1 MPDVIWENLTPEE
14 KKAELYRKQKELL
27 DMFLERNAI
36 SKAQYDKS
44 LSDLTEKM
52 GMSDKF
58 KFNGESMEEILRK
71 LTDKNDKTAYEFAK
85 QLGVESVES
94 DCYLAMIPM
103 FAELLQDK
111 SSYVRTRAFV
121 LICNQARWAN
131 DGQLAVVFDRMLLL
145 LNDPKPTV
153 VRQCLNA
160 LHEVALFR
168 PELSDKIENA
178 LAEMD
183 VSKYKDSM
191 SPLILKDVEA
201 LRNLF

>member
-1 MPDVIWENLTPEE
+1 
-14 KKAELYRKQKELL
+14 
-27 DMFLERNAI
+27 
-36 SKAQYDKS
+36 
-44 LSDLTEKM
+44 
-52 GMSDKF
+52 
-58 KFNGESMEEILRK
+58 MEEILRK

-168 PELSDKIENA
+168 PELSDTEVDFDA
-178 LAEMD
+178 DEF
-183 VSKYKDSM
+183 
-191 SPLILKDVEA
+191 
-201 LRNLF
+201 RT

>member
-1 MPDVIWENLTPEE
+1 
-14 KKAELYRKQKELL
+14 
-27 DMFLERNAI
+27 
-36 SKAQYDKS
+36 
-44 LSDLTEKM
+44 
-52 GMSDKF
+52 
-58 KFNGESMEEILRK
+58 MEEILRK

-160 LHEVALFR
+160 LHEVALFQ
-168 PELSDKIENA
+168 PELSERIENA

-183 VSKYKDSM
+183 RQTRKLTQKKKRV
-191 SPLILKDVEA
+191 
-201 LRNLF
+201 